1 MRIIVTADD
10 AGLSEAVDQGIAEAA
25 RAGTVTQT
33 TFMVAAAFPD
43 VASAA
48 ARVGAMNIP
57 CGVHLQLTTGA
68 PVSAAL
74 RDVVGERLPDHAGA
88 LRLDPELAFTEWRAQ
103 IEAARAAG
111 LAPSHLDTHQGVHR
125 LAAFRHVYFAL
136 AREFGLPVR
145 GHDAA
150 FAAEARASGVAATR
164 HVLAG
169 WTGRRLGRAEL
180 LSELGPYDGSGG
192 ILELVTHP
200 GHVDARLEEMS
211 AWRGR
216 REVELAIL
224 TDPELVETLTARG
237 IVLCDYTA
245 LAT

>member
-1 MRIIVTADD
+1 MRLIVTADD
-10 AGLSEAVDQGIAEAA
+10 AGLSEAVDRGIAGAA

-43 VASAA
+43 IASAA
-48 ARVGAMNIP
+48 ARIGGMNIP

-88 LRLDPELAFTEWRAQ
+88 LRLDPELVRAEWRAQ
-103 IEAARAAG
+103 IEAAREAG

-136 AREFGLPVR
+136 ARDFDLPVR

-150 FAAEARASGVAATR
+150 FAAEARAGGVAATR
-164 HVLAG
+164 HVLTG

-180 LSELGPYDGSGG
+180 LSELETYGGSGG

-200 GHVDARLEEMS
+200 GRVDARLEEMS

-216 REVELAIL
+216 REAELAVL
-224 TDPELVETLTARG
+224 SDPDLRETLRARG
-237 IVLCDYTA
+237 IVLGDYGT